1 MQSPRIDHKW
11 FSHLYQKYDTTVHL
25 FLAIRSRKK
34 KREGEGESNIPRRII
49 PVSYRG
55 MLQRIMNFDRQVTR
69 DGRGK
74 GCKPLR
80 TLSRGTRRAEFG
92 PNEKASAE
100 KRSERSEAFTGC
112 LRGPSVTLTP
122 SKCNNIY
129 IRAQPRQRVGRA
141 PEMLRKGRPSLT
153 PFCLL
158 VTTGPRL
165 VPQISI
171 AAS

>member
-1 MQSPRIDHKW
+1 MQTPQIYRKSL
-11 FSHLYQKYDTTVHL
+11 SHGIYQECNTTVHL
-25 FLAIRSRKK
+25 FLVIRSRYSRKK
-34 KREGEGESNIPRRII
+34 KREGEGESNIQRRII
-49 PVSYRG
+49 PISYRE

-69 DGRGK
+69 EGRGK
-74 GCKPLR
+74 GFKPLR

-129 IRAQPRQRVGRA
+129 IRAQP
-141 PEMLRKGRPSLT
+141 
-153 PFCLL
+153 
-158 VTTGPRL
+158 
-165 VPQISI
+165 
-171 AAS
+171 